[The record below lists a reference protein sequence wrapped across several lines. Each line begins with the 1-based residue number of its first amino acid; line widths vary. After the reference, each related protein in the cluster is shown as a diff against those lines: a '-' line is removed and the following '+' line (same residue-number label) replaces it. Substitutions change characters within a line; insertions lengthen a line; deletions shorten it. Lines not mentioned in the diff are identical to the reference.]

1 MLIRELRN
9 KDKNR
14 IIEILK
20 ETNMF
25 TDEEIGVAIE
35 LIDEFVKNG
44 ESSGYE
50 IYTMVDE
57 EDEPIGY
64 ICFGKRPLTQGVYD
78 VYWIAV
84 DPALQGNGI
93 GKSLMKFVEQK
104 IREMGGN
111 LILVETSSQEKY
123 LKTRLFYKAC
133 GYDEIARIKDFYK
146 KGDDLII
153 FAKYI

>member
-1 MLIRELRN
+1 MWIRELKN
-9 KDKNR
+9 KDRDR
-14 IIEILK
+14 ITKILK

-25 TDEEIGVAIE
+25 TDEEIDVAVE
-35 LIDEFVKNG
+35 LIDEFIKNG
-44 ESSGYE
+44 EKSGYQ
-50 IYTMVDE
+50 IYTAVDE
-57 EDEPIGY
+57 KDDPIGY

-84 DPALQGNGI
+84 DPALQGNGV

-104 IREMGGN
+104 IKEIGGN

-123 LKTRLFYKAC
+123 LKTRLFYKTC